1 MHNKNGFT
9 RTSLKDS
16 TSSPKTIAEDR
27 SESDRGKA
35 VSHKIK
41 TMCTVRLKRLKN
53 YTVAISQTAHMNEKK
68 LSSNLSFK
76 ISTQTLPESS
86 SHSSTI
92 VRHNMET
99 ILLTLKIIWK
109 EIQTE
114 NF

>member
-68 LSSNLSFK
+68 KALTYLSKYPPKPSQSRPVTAPQL
-76 ISTQTLPESS
+76 
-86 SHSSTI
+86 
-92 VRHNMET
+92 
-99 ILLTLKIIWK
+99 
-109 EIQTE
+109 
-114 NF
+114 